1 MPVVPIEPDLEP
13 VRPGEPDASRP
24 LRADAQRNRA
34 RVLEAAETVFAAE
47 GIEVPIDVVAE
58 KAGVGVGTVYRHFP
72 TKERLFEA
80 IMVERVSVLAA
91 DARTRL
97 ETENPRTAFF
107 DFLDHLVTEVLLK
120 RDLIAAFAVAG
131 VEFDVVAAEAKASL
145 DAAVSDLLIAAQGA
159 GTVRKDITA
168 PVVLSLV
175 GATCMAAKN
184 PHPGA
189 TVAELLS
196 VVRDGLRP

>member
-1 MPVVPIEPDLEP
+1 MPVEPDVEP
-13 VRPGEPDASRP
+13 QRPGEPDAVRP
-24 LRADAQRNRA
+24 LRVDAQRNRA
-34 RVLEAAETVFAAE
+34 RILEAAETVFAAE

-80 IMVERVSVLAA
+80 IMVERVTVLAA
-91 DARTRL
+91 DARARL
-97 ETENPRTAFF
+97 ATEDPRSAFF

-120 RDLIAAFAVAG
+120 RDLVTAIAGAG
-131 VEFDVVAAEAKASL
+131 IEFDVVAAEAKAEL
-145 DAAVSDLLIAAQGA
+145 EAAVADLLAAAQDA
-159 GTVRKDITA
+159 GSARRDVTS

-175 GATCMAAKN
+175 SATCMAAKN

-189 TVAELLS
+189 SVNEMLS
-196 VVRDGLRP
+196 VVRDGLRTSA

>member
-1 MPVVPIEPDLEP
+1 VPIEPDLEP
-13 VRPGEPDASRP
+13 VRPGEPDAARP

-80 IMVERVSVLAA
+80 IMVERVAVLAA
-91 DARTRL
+91 DAEARL
-97 ETENPRTAFF
+97 EKEDPKTAFF
-107 DFLDHLVTEVLLK
+107 DFLDYLVTEVLLK
-120 RDLIAAFAVAG
+120 RDLITAFAVAG
-131 VEFDVVAAEAKASL
+131 VEFDVVAAEAKARL

-189 TVAELLS
+189 TVTEMLS

>member
-1 MPVVPIEPDLEP
+1 VPIEPDLEP
-13 VRPGEPDASRP
+13 VRPGEPDAARP

-80 IMVERVSVLAA
+80 IMVERVAVLAA
-91 DARTRL
+91 DAEARL
-97 ETENPRTAFF
+97 EKEDPKTAFF
-107 DFLDHLVTEVLLK
+107 DFLDYLVTEVLLK
-120 RDLIAAFAVAG
+120 RDLITAFAVAG
-131 VEFDVVAAEAKASL
+131 VEFDVVAAEAKARL

-159 GTVRKDITA
+159 GTVRKDVTA

-189 TVAELLS
+189 TVNEMLS